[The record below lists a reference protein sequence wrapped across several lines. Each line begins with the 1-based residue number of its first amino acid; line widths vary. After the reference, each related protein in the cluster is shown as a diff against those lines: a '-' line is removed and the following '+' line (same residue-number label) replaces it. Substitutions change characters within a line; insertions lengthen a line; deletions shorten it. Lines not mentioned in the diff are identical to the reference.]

1 MAQGYKLGFWAFFL
15 VLLILFFTPI
25 SFTLV
30 NDKVSHAIAYGALF
44 YLAAKTYKDRYSA
57 TIIAILVFLLGS
69 LVEVLQSMTGYR
81 SGEVYDILANT
92 LGIGLVGA
100 LTEL

>member
-1 MAQGYKLGFWAFFL
+1 MAQGYKLGLWVFFL
-15 VLLILFFTPI
+15 VLLILLFTPI
-25 SFTLV
+25 CFTLV
-30 NDKVSHAIAYGALF
+30 NDKVSHSFAYGALF
-44 YLAAKTYKDRYSA
+44 YLAAKTYKDRYSS
-57 TIIAILVFLLGS
+57 TVIAVLVFLLGS